1 RRKLKFSREAEGEE
15 RSMVNIYL
23 FIELVRAAS
32 APDVA
37 AQIKGLSLAN
47 WKFANVVVL
56 SAEKLVA
63 QLDCSSPEDGTKV
76 VLEELPKIEGVVQT
90 NIIAVVKPVKH

>member
-1 RRKLKFSREAEGEE
+1 
-15 RSMVNIYL
+15 MVNIYL

-37 AQIKGLSLAN
+37 EHIKAMSLAN
-47 WKFANVVVL
+47 CKFANVVVL
-56 SAEKLVA
+56 NQEKLVA

-76 VLEELPKIEGVVQT
+76 VLEELSKVDGVVQA
-90 NIIAVVKPVKH
+90 NVIAVVKPVHH